1 MLRTICLNPVI
12 DRIYYV
18 DHFAVGRQFKEVSP
32 RIYNGGKGIN
42 VARVIACLGEPCVL
56 YTFAGGTTGQQIVE
70 EMQSLGVKLRVFPLN
85 GETRTTINIIDRASG
100 LETEIT
106 EPGAAIASEQEED
119 LLHVL
124 SEEIASG
131 DIVICSGIPLP
142 GMSVDIY
149 RRIAAICKEA
159 GARCVLDVNSVYLKA
174 AFPAPYAM
182 VKPNYDELLS
192 LCDTDM
198 PFSDENMIRLGKRV
212 MEMGPQSL
220 LISAGAEG
228 GILLC
233 KEQIERARFPR
244 QEGIKSTIGSGD
256 ATVAGY
262 CVGMVRGL
270 SARESLRLAMACGI
284 CNAKFSRVGYVER
297 DMVDRLLKQ
306 IEVTSLL

>member
-1 MLRTICLNPVI
+1 MLRSICLNPVI

-18 DHFAVGRQFKEVSP
+18 DRFAAGHQFKEVSP
-32 RIYNGGKGIN
+32 KIYNGGKGVN
-42 VARVIACLGEPCVL
+42 VARVIACLGEPCTL
-56 YTFAGGTTGQQIVE
+56 YTFTGGSTGQRIVD
-70 EMQSLGVKLRVFPLN
+70 EMRSLGVGLRTFPLQ

-106 EPGAAIASEQEED
+106 EPGASVTPGQQEAF
-119 LLHVL
+119 LHAL
-124 SEEIASG
+124 AEEIACG

-149 RRIAAICKEA
+149 RLIAAICEAA
-159 GARCVLDVNSVYLKA
+159 GARCVLDSNSVYLKA
-174 AFPAPYAM
+174 AFPAQYTM

-192 LCDTDM
+192 LSSANL
-198 PFSDENMIRLGKRV
+198 PFSDENMIRMGKRV
-212 MEMGPQSL
+212 MEMGAQSL

-233 KEQIERARFPR
+233 GEDIERARFPR
-244 QEGIKSTIGSGD
+244 QDSIKSTIGSGD

-262 CVGMVRGL
+262 CVGMSRGL

-297 DMVDRLLKQ
+297 DMVDRLLTQ
-306 IEVTSLL
+306 IEVTSLQ